1 MRIGKKGKPYTT
13 GEVAALCHVTINA
26 VKKWI
31 ASGKLGAYR
40 TPGGHWRIDK
50 SNFEEFITRYRLQI
64 KDELFP
70 DRKSRVLIVDD
81 EPGVVEYIIEAL
93 GTRDDGV
100 SYEIVTAGDGYDA
113 LIKVGYFNPDLLI
126 LDIRMPRI
134 DGYEVCR
141 RLRDDDKTKSIKILA
156 VTAFGKEDMVK
167 VLDCGADRCLAK
179 PLSVT
184 DLQSEVESL
193 LAGR

>member
-31 ASGKLGAYR
+31 ASGKLNAYR

-70 DRKSRVLIVDD
+70 DRKSRVLVVDD
-81 EPGVVEYIIEAL
+81 EPGVVEFITEAL
-93 GTRDDGV
+93 GTRDDDI

-141 RLRDDDKTKSIKILA
+141 RLREDEKTKSIKILA

-179 PLSVT
+179 PLSVM
-184 DLQSEVESL
+184 DLQSEVERL